1 MRIIEMKKVI
11 EDNLGTIESTMNK
24 KADASGWIFITNYD
38 SFLKSL
44 GNIRQTGIIDD
55 EFNTLESQSFF
66 ALGTNSEMKL
76 SNDRYKKFIVSI
88 KRIITKCEAI
98 LLLVESNYSE
108 YEESED
114 TLVVKL
120 PEMDL
125 SVNHFFLI
133 SKSLN
138 NSMKFLNDAN
148 LIEKNDIKI
157 KSFDKGSNL
166 LLICVGTVAI
176 IQIISAILTG
186 IQQYQRN
193 SVSNKF
199 IEDSLI
205 TLKKE
210 QEEQQQFLSTLREI
224 NQQKIL
230 EICETI
236 MEKISPDNED
246 ELQKNSEAINS
257 LAKAFEEFKKLNE
270 MGVTFS
276 AGIRADIETVSS
288 FPPVESQK
296 LLNSVEIIEMIKRI
310 TDGTNP

>member
-1 MRIIEMKKVI
+1 
-11 EDNLGTIESTMNK
+11 
-24 KADASGWIFITNYD
+24 
-38 SFLKSL
+38 
-44 GNIRQTGIIDD
+44 
-55 EFNTLESQSFF
+55 
-66 ALGTNSEMKL
+66 
-76 SNDRYKKFIVSI
+76 
-88 KRIITKCEAI
+88 
-98 LLLVESNYSE
+98 
-108 YEESED
+108 
-114 TLVVKL
+114 
-120 PEMDL
+120 
-125 SVNHFFLI
+125 
-133 SKSLN
+133 
-138 NSMKFLNDAN
+138 MKFLNDAN

-166 LLICVGTVAI
+166 LLIGVGTVAI